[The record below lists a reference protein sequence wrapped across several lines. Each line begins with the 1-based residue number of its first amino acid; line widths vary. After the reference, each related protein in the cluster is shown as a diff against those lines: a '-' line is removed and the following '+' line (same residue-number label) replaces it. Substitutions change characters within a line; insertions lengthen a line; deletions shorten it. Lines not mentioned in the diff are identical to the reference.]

1 MKDENSPMKETRA
14 PLRKTANDDLLVD
27 MFPPVED
34 KSANIIKVIGVGGG
48 GSNAVANMYNEHPSG
63 VRFAVCNTDSQA
75 LSHCPVPVRVLLG
88 TEGLGVGGVP
98 EKGQEAAEKSVDA
111 TQGFFDES
119 TRMVFITA
127 GMGGGTGTGAAPVI
141 ARQARE
147 HGILTIG
154 IVTLPFAFER
164 RKRINKALKGLIR
177 LHENVD
183 ALLVIN
189 NERLLQIYADGTTT
203 AIEAFKC
210 ADNIL
215 SRATLSI
222 AEIITVEG
230 IINRD
235 FCDVQSTMRD
245 GGSAIISV
253 GHGTGEGRI
262 FRAMH
267 DALNSPLLTGVR
279 IEDAQRILCIVY
291 TGEKTP
297 VCIDEFND
305 LQDFM
310 EELSPDVEFIFGL
323 YPDPELGD
331 EVKVSIVASGFDED
345 FPSDVDLLY
354 EKYYNASPSAPHSAP
369 SATDAPEVAAAE
381 ATAAGAPLSDIAAKP
396 REAASPAPAPTS
408 APDPSPAPGQPKW
421 VERIGRYI
429 AGIFDE

>member
-1 MKDENSPMKETRA
+1 MKQPND
-14 PLRKTANDDLLVD
+14 PLPQTANDDLLVD
-27 MFPPVED
+27 MYPPVED

-48 GSNAVANMYNEHPSG
+48 GSNAVANMFNEHPTG

-98 EKGQEAAEKSVDA
+98 EKGQEAAERSLEA
-111 TQGFFDES
+111 TQGFFDET
-119 TRMVFITA
+119 TRMVFVTA

-147 HGILTIG
+147 RGILTIG

-177 LHENVD
+177 LHETVD

-189 NERLLQIYADGTTT
+189 NERLLQIYADGCTT

-210 ADNIL
+210 ADDIL

-230 IINRD
+230 TINRD

-279 IEDAQRILCIVY
+279 IEDAKRLLCIVY
-291 TGEKTP
+291 TGEESP
-297 VCIDEFND
+297 VCINEFND
-305 LQDFM
+305 LQEFM
-310 EELSPDVEFIFGL
+310 EGLSPDVEFIFGL

-331 EVKVSIVASGFDED
+331 EVKVSIVASGFDDD
-345 FPSDVDLLY
+345 FPADVDGLY
-354 EKYYNASPSAPHSAP
+354 EKYYGAVLTSSTAPGSA
-369 SATDAPEVAAAE
+369 
-381 ATAAGAPLSDIAAKP
+381 
-396 REAASPAPAPTS
+396 AASPAPTAASAPAAPTAPAETPSSPANTPTAPAEKPS
-408 APDPSPAPGQPKW
+408 APSAPSTPSVPGLPTW
-421 VERIGRYI
+421 TDRLAHYITRI
-429 AGIFDE
+429 FEEE

>member
-1 MKDENSPMKETRA
+1 MKKPNEPLQPSP
-14 PLRKTANDDLLVD
+14 NDDLLVD

-48 GSNAVANMYNEHPSG
+48 DSNAVANMYNEHPTG

-98 EKGQEAAEKSVDA
+98 EKGQEAAERSLEA
-111 TQGFFDES
+111 TQGFFDET
-119 TRMVFITA
+119 TRMVFVTA

-147 HGILTIG
+147 RGILTIG

-177 LHENVD
+177 LHNTVD

-189 NERLLQIYADGTTT
+189 NERLLQIYADGCTT

-210 ADNIL
+210 ADDIL

-253 GHGTGEGRI
+253 GHGMGEGRI

-279 IEDAQRILCIVY
+279 IEDAKRLLCIVY
-291 TGEKTP
+291 TGEESP
-297 VCIDEFND
+297 VCINEFND

-310 EELSPDVEFIFGL
+310 EGLSPDVEFIFGL
-323 YPDPELGD
+323 YPDPALGD
-331 EVKVSIVASGFDED
+331 EVKVSIVASGFDDD
-345 FPSDVDLLY
+345 FPADVDLLY
-354 EKYYNASPSAPHSAP
+354 EKYYGAVLTSSTASVSA
-369 SATDAPEVAAAE
+369 
-381 ATAAGAPLSDIAAKP
+381 
-396 REAASPAPAPTS
+396 AASPAPTAASAPAAPTAS
-408 APDPSPAPGQPKW
+408 AETPSSPANTPTTPADGSPPPPAPGS
-421 VERIGRYI
+421 
-429 AGIFDE
+429 

>member
-1 MKDENSPMKETRA
+1 MKKPNE
-14 PLRKTANDDLLVD
+14 PLPQNANDDLLVD

-48 GSNAVANMYNEHPSG
+48 GSNAVANMFNEHPTG

-98 EKGQEAAEKSVDA
+98 EKGQEAAERSLEA
-111 TQGFFDES
+111 TQGFFDET
-119 TRMVFITA
+119 TRMVFVTA

-147 HGILTIG
+147 RGILTIG

-177 LHENVD
+177 LHETVD

-189 NERLLQIYADGTTT
+189 NERLLQIYADGCTT

-210 ADNIL
+210 ADDIL

-279 IEDAQRILCIVY
+279 IEDAKRLLCIVY
-291 TGEKTP
+291 TGEESP
-297 VCIDEFND
+297 VCINEFND

-310 EELSPDVEFIFGL
+310 EGLSPDVEFIFGL
-323 YPDPELGD
+323 YPDPVLGD
-331 EVKVSIVASGFDED
+331 EVKVSIVASGFDDD
-345 FPSDVDLLY
+345 FPADVDGLY
-354 EKYYNASPSAPHSAP
+354 EKYYGAVLTSSTASVSAVASPAPTAASAPAAPTAPAETPSSPANTPTAPAEMPSAP
-369 SATDAPEVAAAE
+369 SAPSTPSVPGYPTWTDRLAHYI
-381 ATAAGAPLSDIAAKP
+381 T
-396 REAASPAPAPTS
+396 
-408 APDPSPAPGQPKW
+408 
-421 VERIGRYI
+421 RI
-429 AGIFDE
+429 FEED

>member
-1 MKDENSPMKETRA
+1 MSNNQKERVESS
-14 PLRKTANDDLLVD
+14 NDDLLVD
-27 MFPPVED
+27 MLTPVED

-48 GSNAVANMYNEHPSG
+48 GSNAVANMYNEHPHG

-75 LSHCPVPVRVLLG
+75 LSHCPVPVRVMLG
-88 TEGLGVGGVP
+88 KEGLGVGGVP
-98 EKGQEAAEKSVDA
+98 EKGREAAEASLKVTEGLFQD
-111 TQGFFDES
+111 D

-147 HGILTIG
+147 RGILTIG

-164 RKRINKALKGLIR
+164 RKRINKALQGLAQ
-177 LHENVD
+177 LQDTVD

-189 NERLLQIYADGTTT
+189 NERLLEVYSNGTTT
-203 AIEAFKC
+203 AIQAFKC
-210 ADNIL
+210 ADDIL

-235 FCDVQSTMRD
+235 FCDVQSTMHN

-253 GHGTGEGRI
+253 GRGMGEGRI

-279 IEDAQRILCIVY
+279 IEDAKRLLCVVY
-291 TGEKTP
+291 TGDTSP
-297 VCIDEFND
+297 VEINEFND
-305 LQDFM
+305 LQEFM
-310 EELSPDVEFIFGL
+310 ETISPDVEFIFGL
-323 YPDPELGD
+323 YPDHSLED

-345 FPSDVDLLY
+345 FPTDIEELY
-354 EKYYNASPSAPHSAP
+354 QKYYGKPAPKAATINHLEETEQQPPSEVVSETVEEESP
-369 SATDAPEVAAAE
+369 AE
-381 ATAAGAPLSDIAAKP
+381 ASGGEGRPCPTWLERLSHYLIDIF
-396 REAASPAPAPTS
+396 E
-408 APDPSPAPGQPKW
+408 
-421 VERIGRYI
+421 E
-429 AGIFDE
+429 